1 MIGAVVHVPAKRMLQ
16 YVSLF
21 FVIKKNNSLGI
32 RCAYRNIVRGEVEP
46 RGVFGGGSLSKN
58 CKKNPFLEKPVR
70 EYLLDIVII
79 TQHYKKLMY
88 QTQI

>member
-1 MIGAVVHVPAKRMLQ
+1 MSR

-32 RCAYRNIVRGEVEP
+32 RCAYRNMVRGEVEP

-58 CKKNPFLEKPVR
+58 RKKNPFLEKPVR
-70 EYLLDIVII
+70 EYILDIDPTSIASRIMSVRE
-79 TQHYKKLMY
+79 QKSW
-88 QTQI
+88 